1 MQGTRNQFSID
12 YIQRTSGQEAVLL
25 TKSRKT
31 QETTQQPPA
40 EFVLKRSLL
49 EDTLRT
55 IHEPHHPGRDVML
68 FKIKRLWY
76 WKDIKKDVTNFLQ
89 QCVHCQKAKP
99 TKQQPPIQPIK
110 VSKPRERAQMDIT
123 YLPPDSVTGEK
134 YLLVVID
141 MFTKFIWAKALEKRD
156 AASVYTYLKDN
167 FGDTG
172 FEIWQS
178 DNGGEFKNHQVK
190 ELIEEQFNSVQIHG
204 ASRKPST
211 QGGVKRVNQTL
222 KSKIRPRLKDNGNWS
237 SYLNEVLLNYNISFH
252 SSIDMTPWYAEYG
265 REYETPA
272 IVSNN
277 TNQKLFLLMEAR
289 LKESHQ
295 QEDKEQIVTRIQTNL
310 EKNAE
315 RMRNQQKNVKITEFN
330 IGKRV
335 LIKSNKRKIKKGE
348 LLFPYEGVISKKTK
362 HYRYK
367 VVWKTQ
373 GPLKM
378 DKPSTESKR
387 WFTTRDLKKF
397 QYLEK
402 EEKPF

>member
-1 MQGTRNQFSID
+1 MN
-12 YIQRTSGQEAVLL
+12 
-25 TKSRKT
+25 
-31 QETTQQPPA
+31 
-40 EFVLKRSLL
+40 
-49 EDTLRT
+49 
-55 IHEPHHPGRDVML
+55 
-68 FKIKRLWY
+68 
-76 WKDIKKDVTNFLQ
+76 
-89 QCVHCQKAKP
+89 
-99 TKQQPPIQPIK
+99 
-110 VSKPRERAQMDIT
+110 IT
-123 YLPPDSVTGEK
+123 YLPPDFVTGEK

-141 MFTKFIWAKALEKRD
+141 IFTKFIWVKALEKRD

-178 DNGGEFKNHQVK
+178 NNGGEFKNHQVK
-190 ELIEEQFNSVQIHG
+190 ELIEEQFNSLQIHG

-211 QGGVKRVNQTL
+211 QGGIERANQTL
-222 KSKIRPRLKDNGNWS
+222 KSKIRSRLKDNGNWS
-237 SYLNEVLLNYNISFH
+237 SYLNEVLLNYNTSFH
-252 SSIDMTPWYAEYG
+252 SSIGMTPWYAEYG

-330 IGKRV
+330 VGERV
-335 LIKSNKRKIKKGE
+335 LIKLNKRKIKKGE

-397 QYLEK
+397 QYLEEEEEPFQIFPEVPEIEK
-402 EEKPF
+402 ENEEKENEEEENEEESNNEKSENEESENEESENEESENEKSENKENENKENENEKKKLMKKKIKKIVKIKKVKIKRVKIKKVKMKKKEMITL